1 MWQREN
7 WTNKSEWI
15 NGIVDYK
22 HPCVGSQPIRD
33 HKVTS
38 WSLVRQSSC
47 SFTTSF
53 NGLPSTVTPRL
64 SKPKWLR
71 APQTTGKPP
80 SVSVKMRCME
90 YLRLSWLHRNCRPF
104 LTDLRK
110 HNTADPSPE
119 SKWTHAYST
128 MRLYVSI
135 RRSAEEIINCINGS
149 DYIYLLNII
158 WHVNLTHVICK
169 SEVVSPKHHGTSEH
183 LRIRSWWGCGTSNH
197 LAAAIWGIGEQED
210 PHNCNSSNSNY
221 VCIYIYVHIH
231 AGWGPQ
237 DS

>member
-1 MWQREN
+1 MVCHQQWHHACQSPSDCEHRKPPVN
-7 WTNKSEWI
+7 HPLCLSRWDAWSTWDCPGYT
-15 NGIVDYK
+15 GIVG
-22 HPCVGSQPIRD
+22 H
-33 HKVTS
+33 S
-38 WSLVRQSSC
+38 WQIC
-47 SFTTSF
+47 
-53 NGLPSTVTPRL
+53 G
-64 SKPKWLR
+64 
-71 APQTTGKPP
+71 
-80 SVSVKMRCME
+80 
-90 YLRLSWLHRNCRPF
+90 
-104 LTDLRK
+104 K

-221 VCIYIYVHIH
+221 VCIYICTYTCRM
-231 AGWGPQ
+231 GPPR
-237 DS
+237 